1 MCGIVAMV
9 GQREVSKVLIEG
21 LKRLEYRGYDS
32 AGLAVLDETSKIRLN
47 KVKGKVAS
55 LVKSLENSPCEG
67 NIGIAHTRWATH
79 GSPEKKNAHP
89 HIGGDDVAIVHNGI
103 IENYAE
109 LYKQLQSQG
118 YTFQS
123 DTDSEVIAALIS
135 QELTKNISLVEAV
148 RSSIDKLDGAFAL
161 AIFSIHEPDKL
172 IIAKRRSPVV
182 LGLGI
187 GENFVAS
194 DISALYLVTQRFIFL
209 EEGDLAIVENE
220 KIIIFD
226 VNGNEV
232 ERPERISQQS
242 PDLISKS
249 GYKHFMLKEINEQ
262 PKALRETSSFLLE
275 EIDSVNHLFEPS
287 IWKKINSIN
296 IVACGTSY
304 HAGLVGKYW
313 IERLAGIPCSVEVAS
328 EFRYREVAVIENS
341 LFIVISQS
349 GETADTLAALNAS
362 KKFGYK
368 WILAICNVIESSLMR
383 EADAALLTKAGP
395 EIGVASTKSF
405 TTQLLALL
413 IFAAKLGSEQNT
425 EKNVIENLYLDINI
439 LPGVIENI
447 LSLNEKVASI
457 AESFVSTE
465 GCLFLGRG
473 QMYPIALEGALKL
486 KEISYIHAEA
496 YPAGELKHGPLAL
509 VDEKMPVIVLAPND
523 GLLEKLKSNISEV
536 QARGGLFFIFTD
548 ADDIHDVCPAGE
560 VIKVPKMPDLL
571 TPIGYTIPL
580 QLLAYH
586 VAVLRGT
593 DVDQPRNLAKSVT
606 VE

>member
-32 AGLAVLDETSKIRLN
+32 AGLAVLDEASKIRLN

-55 LVKSLENSPCEG
+55 LERSLAGSPCEG

-79 GSPEKKNAHP
+79 GSPAEKNAHP

-109 LYKQLQSQG
+109 LNKELQNQG
-118 YTFQS
+118 CLFQS
-123 DTDSEVIAALIS
+123 DTDSEVIAVLIS
-135 QELTKNISLVEAV
+135 RELAKKKSLVEAV
-148 RSSIDKLDGAFAL
+148 RSSIDKLEGAFAL
-161 AIFSIHEPDKL
+161 AIFSVHEPDKL
-172 IIAKRRSPVV
+172 IIVKRRSPVV

-209 EEGDLAIVENE
+209 EENDLAIVEKE
-220 KIIIFD
+220 KIEILD
-226 VNGNEV
+226 VDGNRV

-242 PDLISKS
+242 PELAGKA
-249 GYKHFMLKEINEQ
+249 GYKHYMLKEINEQ
-262 PKALRETSSFLLE
+262 PEALRKTSSFLIK
-275 EIDSVNHLFEPS
+275 EIESSKHLFES
-287 IWKKINSIN
+287 EIWNKIKSIN

-328 EFRYREVAVIENS
+328 EFRYRKVAVIKDS

-362 KKFGYK
+362 KNFGYQ
-368 WILAICNVIESSLMR
+368 WILAICNVMESTLMR
-383 EADAALLTKAGP
+383 ESDAALLTRAGP

-413 IFAAKLGSEQNT
+413 IFAAKLGSEQKVRNSSI
-425 EKNVIENLYLDINI
+425 KKLFSDLSI
-439 LPGVIENI
+439 LPGIIENI
-447 LSLNEKVASI
+447 LSLNDQISSI
-457 AESFVSTE
+457 AESFVNTE
-465 GCLFLGRG
+465 GSLFLGRG
-473 QMYPIALEGALKL
+473 QMYPVALEGALKL

-509 VDEKMPVIVLAPND
+509 VDEKMPVIVLVPND
-523 GLLEKLKSNISEV
+523 SLLEKLKSNISEV
-536 QARGGLFFIFTD
+536 RARGGRFFIFTD
-548 ADDIHDVCPAGE
+548 ANDIAGAGGIGE
-560 VIKVPKMPDLL
+560 VIKVPKMPELFA
-571 TPIGYTIPL
+571 PIGYTIPL

>member
-79 GSPEKKNAHP
+79 GSPEKRNAHP
-89 HIGGDDVAIVHNGI
+89 HVGGDDVAIVHNGI

-172 IIAKRRSPVV
+172 IIVKRRSPVV

-328 EFRYREVAVIENS
+328 EFRYREVAVTENS

-413 IFAAKLGSEQNT
+413 IFATKLGSEQKT
-425 EKNVIENLYLDINI
+425 EKNLIENLYLDINI

-523 GLLEKLKSNISEV
+523 SLLEKLKSNISEV

-548 ADDIHDVCPAGE
+548 ANDIHDICPTGE

>member
-79 GSPEKKNAHP
+79 GSPEKRNAHP
-89 HIGGDDVAIVHNGI
+89 HVGGDDVAIVHNGI

-328 EFRYREVAVIENS
+328 EFRYREVAVTENS

-413 IFAAKLGSEQNT
+413 IFATKLGSEQKN
-425 EKNVIENLYLDINI
+425 EKNLIENLYLDINI

-523 GLLEKLKSNISEV
+523 SLLEKLKSNISEV

-548 ADDIHDVCPAGE
+548 ANDIHDVCPAGE
-560 VIKVPKMPDLL
+560 VIKVPKMPDLF

>member
-9 GQREVSKVLIEG
+9 GQREVSKILIEG

-55 LVKSLENSPCEG
+55 LEDSIKKSPCEG

-79 GSPEKKNAHP
+79 GSPAKKNAHP

-118 YTFQS
+118 YSFQS

-135 QELTKNISLVEAV
+135 QELGKKRPLVEAV
-148 RSSIDKLDGAFAL
+148 RTSIDKLQGAFAL

-172 IIAKRRSPVV
+172 IIVKRRSPVV
-182 LGLGI
+182 IGLGI

-194 DISALYLVTQRFIFL
+194 DIAALYLVTQRFIFL
-209 EEGDLAIVENE
+209 EENDLAIVGKE
-220 KIIIFD
+220 KIEILD
-226 VNGNEV
+226 VHGNNV

-242 PDLISKS
+242 PELTTKS

-262 PKALRETSSFLLE
+262 PKALKQTSLSLMK
-275 EIDSVNHLFEPS
+275 EIESTNHLFEPN
-287 IWKKINSIN
+287 IWKKIKSIN

-313 IERLAGIPCSVEVAS
+313 IERLAGIPCNVEVAS
-328 EFRYREVAVIENS
+328 EFRYRKVAVLKDS

-349 GETADTLAALNAS
+349 GETADTLAAMNAS
-362 KKFGYK
+362 KKFGYQ
-368 WILAICNVIESSLMR
+368 WILAICNVIESTLMR
-383 EADAALLTKAGP
+383 EADAALLTRAGP

-413 IFAAKLGSEQNT
+413 IFAAKLGSEQ
-425 EKNVIENLYLDINI
+425 KVQDNLTDNLFSDLSL
-439 LPGVIENI
+439 LPGVMENI
-447 LSLNEKVASI
+447 LSLDDQIAAI
-457 AESFVSTE
+457 AESFVNTE

-536 QARGGLFFIFTD
+536 RARGGRFFIFTD
-548 ADDIHDVCPAGE
+548 ANDNVDVGEIEE
-560 VIKVPKMPDLL
+560 VIKVPKMPDLFA
-571 TPIGYTIPL
+571 PIGYTIPL

>member
-47 KVKGKVAS
+47 KVKGKVGS
-55 LVKSLENSPCEG
+55 LVQSLEDNPCEG

-79 GSPEKKNAHP
+79 GSPAKKNAHP
-89 HIGGDDVAIVHNGI
+89 HIGGNDVAIVHNGI
-103 IENYAE
+103 VENYSK
-109 LYKQLQSQG
+109 LYKQLHSQG
-118 YTFQS
+118 YVFQS

-135 QELTKNISLVEAV
+135 RELAKKNSLIDAV
-148 RSSIDKLDGAFAL
+148 RASIDKLDGAFAL
-161 AIFSIHEPDKL
+161 AIFSTYEPDKL
-172 IIAKRRSPVV
+172 IIVKRRSPVV

-194 DISALYLVTQRFIFL
+194 DISALYVVTQRFIFL
-209 EEGDLAIVENE
+209 EEDDLAIVEKE
-220 KIIIFD
+220 KIVIFD

-232 ERPERISQQS
+232 ERPERISQQT

-262 PKALRETSSFLLE
+262 PKALRETSSFLME

-287 IWKKINSIN
+287 IWKKIKSIN

-313 IERLAGIPCSVEVAS
+313 IESLAGIPCSVEVAS
-328 EFRYREVAVIENS
+328 EFRYREVAVTENS
-341 LFIVISQS
+341 LFVVISQS

-395 EIGVASTKSF
+395 EIGVASTKTF

-413 IFAAKLGSEQNT
+413 IFAVKLGSEQKM
-425 EKNVIENLYLDINI
+425 EKNLIENLFLELSI

-457 AESFVSTE
+457 AESFASTE

-523 GLLEKLKSNISEV
+523 SLLEKLKSNISEV
-536 QARGGLFFIFTD
+536 QARGGRFFIFTD
-548 ADDIHDVCPAGE
+548 ANDILSVCPVEE
-560 VIKVPKMPDLL
+560 VIKVPKMPDLFA
-571 TPIGYTIPL
+571 PIGYTIPL

>member
-1 MCGIVAMV
+1 MCGIVAMI

-32 AGLAVLDETSKIRLN
+32 AGLAVLDETSRIRLN
-47 KVKGKVAS
+47 KVEGKVAS
-55 LVKSLENSPCEG
+55 LERSLKDSPCEG

-79 GSPEKKNAHP
+79 GSPAKKNAHP
-89 HIGGDDVAIVHNGI
+89 HIGGNDVAIVHNGI

-109 LYKQLQSQG
+109 LNKQLQREG
-118 YTFQS
+118 CLFQS
-123 DTDSEVIAALIS
+123 DTDSEVIAVLIS
-135 QELTKNISLVEAV
+135 QELAKKKSLVEAV
-148 RSSIDKLDGAFAL
+148 RSSTNKLEGAFAL

-172 IIAKRRSPVV
+172 LIVKRRSPVV

-209 EEGDLAIVENE
+209 EENDIAIVEKE
-220 KIIIFD
+220 KIEILD
-226 VNGNEV
+226 VDGNTV
-232 ERPERISQQS
+232 KRPERISQQS
-242 PDLISKS
+242 SGSTSKS
-249 GYKHFMLKEINEQ
+249 GYKHYMLKEINEQ
-262 PKALRETSSFLLE
+262 PEALRETSSFLMK
-275 EIDSVNHLFEPS
+275 EIDSTTHLFEPS
-287 IWKKINSIN
+287 IWKKIKSIN

-313 IERLAGIPCSVEVAS
+313 IEKLAGIPCNVEVAS
-328 EFRYREVAVIENS
+328 EFRYRKVAVIEDS

-362 KKFGYK
+362 KNFGYR
-368 WILAICNVIESSLMR
+368 WILAICNVSESTLMR
-383 EADAALLTKAGP
+383 EADAALLTRAGP

-413 IFAAKLGSEQNT
+413 IFAAKLGSEQKTQNKPI
-425 EKNVIENLYLDINI
+425 EKLCTDLSI

-447 LSLNEKVASI
+447 LSLDDQISSI
-457 AESFVSTE
+457 AEGFVKTE
-465 GCLFLGRG
+465 GSLFLGRG

-509 VDEKMPVIVLAPND
+509 VDEKMPVIVIVPD
-523 GLLEKLKSNISEV
+523 DSLLEKLKSNISEV
-536 QARGGLFFIFTD
+536 RARGGRFFIFTD
-548 ADDIHDVCPAGE
+548 ADDIVSSDGIEE
-560 VIKVPKMPDLL
+560 VIKVPKMPELFA
-571 TPIGYTIPL
+571 PIGYTIPL

>member
-32 AGLAVLDETSKIRLN
+32 AGLAVLDKTSKIRLN

-161 AIFSIHEPDKL
+161 AIFSIQEPDKL

-209 EEGDLAIVENE
+209 EEDDLAIVENE

-328 EFRYREVAVIENS
+328 EFRYREVAVTENS

-413 IFAAKLGSEQNT
+413 IFAAKLGSEQKT
-425 EKNVIENLYLDINI
+425 KKNVIENLYLDINI